1 MKILES
7 SRIVSSSKMNREG
20 GFPRE
25 FIKYTLTAS
34 AIVLL
39 ISGCVS
45 EPDRATVSSVST
57 ETHYPNIAV
66 RKGKAPAFQKTTK
79 ETLPVKVANYSFI
92 GRAPYICT
100 PSGFGRT
107 SSCFLRKG

>member
-1 MKILES
+1 MKILKS
-7 SRIVSSSKMNREG
+7 ISLVSLSPMNNDG
-20 GFPRE
+20 IIPSE
-25 FIKYTLTAS
+25 FVKSTLTAS

-45 EPDRATVSSVST
+45 APDRATVSSVST
-57 ETHYPNIAV
+57 ETHYPNISV
-66 RKGKAPAFQKTTK
+66 RKGKAPAFEKTTK
-79 ETLPVKVANYSFI
+79 ETLPVKMANYSFL

>member
-1 MKILES
+1 MKIL
-7 SRIVSSSKMNREG
+7 KPNRFFSFSMTKRGENV
-20 GFPRE
+20 PSE
-25 FIKYTLTAS
+25 FIKYTLAAS
-34 AIVLL
+34 AIALL
-39 ISGCVS
+39 ISGCVAA
-45 EPDRATVSSVST
+45 PDRATVSSVST
-57 ETHYPNIAV
+57 ETHYPNISV

-79 ETLPVKVANYSFI
+79 ETLPVKVANYNFI